1 MIINFKSLLI
11 CTVLCLISNAVSAQ
25 SLIDQ
30 INQSSIQFLQKD
42 GYALQD
48 YVEMEVSDHYYSKN
62 LGIYHTYYQQF
73 YKGIPV
79 DNGILNTAFRNG
91 KLVNSNAGFAK
102 NIQVDTSKIK
112 SVMSPERG
120 LKAALDHLNI
130 ETRLLPRQ
138 KSSRNGKFGKN
149 QIYVFEKTNIS
160 KIDMNVYLVWVK
172 EGNSLRLC
180 WENEVEPT
188 SSNKEHFIIQVDAF
202 TGEFV
207 NKQNRIIECQF
218 DHNRFENHN
227 DHNHNSNQKII
238 QKTASGISMANSYT
252 VFDLPVESPSHGS
265 RTITS
270 SPWSRT
276 GPSNPA
282 STLGWHNDGVGYTIT
297 RGNNVYAYEDQNADN
312 NPGYSPNGGGGLD
325 FNFPLNLS
333 NAPAT
338 NIDAAITNL
347 FHTSNLVHDITY
359 QYGFDE
365 VAGNFQKNNLS
376 RGGAQSDPVLAEAL
390 DGSGFDNANFSITA
404 DGTSGR
410 MQMFLWDTV
419 SLPIEIVVN
428 FPNSLPSPISSV
440 ESAFSTANKLKN
452 VGPKNGQIIVAK
464 DTTSNPSHACSPLI
478 NGASMSG
485 KIALID
491 RGTCNFT
498 TKVLNAQISGA
509 IAAIVINSNQTQSPF
524 AMAGED
530 NSITIPA
537 VMISYADGQLLK
549 NALVSDTVNLTIAF
563 NGEVSPDGS
572 YDNGIIVHEY
582 GHGISNRL
590 TGGPAAAGCLVNQEQ
605 MGEGWSD
612 YLALMLTTNWS
623 SALDTMRRGIGTY
636 VIGEMPNGTG
646 IRTYPYTTNMAVN
659 PFTYTDVAAAPLIAV
674 NTPSPHFIGSI
685 WASMLWDM
693 TWNIIDLEGIDTDIY
708 QGTGGNNI
716 ALELVIAGM
725 KLQPCSPGFVDGRD
739 AILLADEILYGG
751 AHRCAIWKAFAQ
763 RGLGLSASQG
773 LSSSFTDGVAAFNQP
788 SGVTIIKTLDKLTAY
803 EGESI
808 TIKSKAVCRCTA
820 TPNFQLK
827 NEIPAGYEITNVV
840 RGTLVGNNVLS
851 NLTALQ
857 VEEEDSIVYTI
868 KVKNCSGAQELN
880 TFYDEVQGAAKFTSS
895 KLAGTGTKSWVTS
908 TAQSNSAPGSW
919 YGVNY
924 ADQSDYVLTQNANL
938 AISQITRLS
947 FYHKFNT
954 EENWDGGVV
963 EISLNNGGW
972 IDLGPYFLKNGYPS
986 FFASNGSSS
995 LAGRLGFTG
1004 DSNIFF
1010 GSSAFIESVV
1020 DLSSFAGNNV
1030 RIRFRFASDINT
1042 AATGINGW
1050 HVDDIR
1056 FNVYNG
1062 GISNS
1067 ISTSNN
1073 VPLDTLSVGLASLGL
1088 TQKTIFVDG
1097 NAVGL
1102 NFGGTWPNAFPNLK
1116 DALQVAV
1123 CHQMDSIFI
1132 AEGIYSPSNN
1142 RDSSFILTD
1151 TIKLFGGFAT
1161 GGTPFASRNPSL
1173 NETILS
1179 GDIGSLGNT
1188 SDNTFHIAK
1197 IPVNAVVTLDGL
1209 ILEKGN
1215 ANGAGEQNKGA
1226 AIYNQGKV
1234 ILENTILR
1242 SNAGGSST
1250 YNLPGALIEVSGM
1263 TKM

>member
-1 MIINFKSLLI
+1 M
-11 CTVLCLISNAVSAQ
+11 CLISNAVSAQ

-30 INQSSIQFLQKD
+30 INQLSNQYLQKD
-42 GYALQD
+42 GYSLQE
-48 YVEMEVSDHYYSKN
+48 YAEMEVSDHYYSKN
-62 LGIYHTYYQQF
+62 LDIYHTYYQQF

-79 DNGILNTAFRNG
+79 DNGILNTAFKNG
-91 KLVNSNAGFAK
+91 KIMNVKSGFAK

-120 LKAALDHLNI
+120 LTAALDHLNI
-130 ETRLLPRQ
+130 ETRFLPRQ
-138 KSSRNGKFGKN
+138 KTSRNSKIGKN
-149 QIYVFEKTNIS
+149 PIYVFEKSNIS
-160 KIDMNVYLVWVK
+160 KIDMDVYLVWVK

-180 WENEVEPT
+180 WENEIEPT
-188 SSNKEHFIIQVDAF
+188 TSNKEHFIIQVDAF

-207 NKQNRIIECQF
+207 KKQNRIIECQF
-218 DHNRFENHN
+218 DHNRFENH
-227 DHNHNSNQKII
+227 DGHNHKSSQRII
-238 QKTASGISMANSYT
+238 QKTASSSSMANSYT
-252 VFDLPVESPSHGS
+252 VFDLPVESPSHGG

-270 SPWSRT
+270 SPWKRT
-276 GPSNPA
+276 GPGNPA

-325 FNFPLNLS
+325 FNFPLNVS

-376 RGGAQSDPVLAEAL
+376 RGGAQNDPVLAEAL
-390 DGSGFDNANFSITA
+390 DGSGFDNANFFTPA
-404 DGTSGR
+404 DGSSGR
-410 MQMFLWDTV
+410 MQMFLWSPATPSVVLTV
-419 SLPIEIVVN
+419 NSPNTLPNIVVAESG
-428 FPNSLPSPISSV
+428 FSSN
-440 ESAFSTANKLKN
+440 NKIAN
-452 VGPKNGQIIVAK
+452 VGSKTGNIVIVNDGSA
-464 DTTSNPSHACSPLI
+464 NPSLGCNALV
-478 NGASMSG
+478 NGANLVG
-485 KIALID
+485 NIALID
-491 RGTCNFT
+491 RGSCNFT
-498 TKVLNAQISGA
+498 VKVKNAQNAGA
-509 IAAIVINSNQTQSPF
+509 IAAIVINN
-524 AMAGED
+524 AAGPPTVMGGAD

-537 VMISYADGQLLK
+537 VMVSNTNGAAIK
-549 NALVSDTVNLTIAF
+549 NALLSGNVNVTLSASGAVNL
-563 NGEVSPDGS
+563 DGS
-572 YDNGIIVHEY
+572 YDNGIVIHEY

-590 TGGPAAAGCLVNQEQ
+590 TGGPAAAGCLGNQEQ

-612 YLALMLTTNWS
+612 FLALMLTTNWS

-659 PFTYTDVAAAPLIAV
+659 PFTYTDVAAAPLVAA

-693 TWNIIDLEGIDTDIY
+693 TWNIIEMEGIDADIY

-751 AHRCAIWKAFAQ
+751 AHQCAIWKAFAQ

-773 LSSSFTDGVAAFNQP
+773 LSSSFTDGVAAFDQP
-788 SGVTIIKTLDKLTAY
+788 AGVTLTKTLNKLNAY

-808 TIKSKAVCRCTA
+808 TIKSKAKCRCIA

-827 NEIPAGYEITNVV
+827 SEIPAGYEITNVV

-857 VEEEDSIVYTI
+857 VEEEDSIIYTI
-868 KVKNCSGAQELN
+868 KVKNCSGAQELT

-895 KLAGTGTKSWVTS
+895 KLSGTGTKSWVTS

-919 YGVNY
+919 YGLNY
-924 ADQSDYVLTQNANL
+924 ADASDYVLTQNTNL
-938 AISQITRLS
+938 AINQITRLS

-963 EISLNNGGW
+963 EISLNNGPW

-986 FFASNGSSS
+986 FFASNGSSN

-1004 DSNIFF
+1004 DSNSFY

-1030 RIRFRFASDINT
+1030 RIRFRFASDSNT

-1056 FNVYNG
+1056 FNVYSG

-1088 TQKTIFVDG
+1088 TQKTIFVDQ
-1097 NAVGL
+1097 NASGL

-1116 DALQVAV
+1116 DALEVAT
-1123 CHQMDSIFI
+1123 CHQIDSIFI

-1142 RDSSFILTD
+1142 RDSSFVITD
-1151 TIKLFGGFAT
+1151 TIKLFGGFPS
-1161 GGTPFASRNPSL
+1161 GGGLFASRNPTL

-1179 GDIGSLGNT
+1179 GDIGSLENT
-1188 SDNTFHIAK
+1188 SDNTFHVLK
-1197 IPVNAVVTLDGL
+1197 IPANGVTTLDGL
-1209 ILEKGN
+1209 IIEKGN
-1215 ANGAGEQNKGA
+1215 ADGAGDQSKGA
-1226 AIYNQGKV
+1226 AIYNQGKI

-1242 SNAGGSST
+1242 SNTGGSTT
-1250 YNLPGALIEVSGM
+1250 YNLPGGLIEVSGM